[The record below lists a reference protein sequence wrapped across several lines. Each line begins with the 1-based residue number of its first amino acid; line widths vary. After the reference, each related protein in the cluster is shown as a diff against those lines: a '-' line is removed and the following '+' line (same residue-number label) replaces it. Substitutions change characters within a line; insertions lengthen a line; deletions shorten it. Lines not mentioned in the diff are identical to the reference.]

1 MPAFSYP
8 KDVVRQ
14 LREAWGTFVP
24 HEEDVP
30 LLPDDETVQAIL
42 EVVYHASFT
51 ADERRASRFSVA
63 LCNPRDVRDPLVFQ
77 RPREFTVHEIM
88 RLAPAGD
95 IDDLAIGV
103 SADRHDRVKT
113 WGLAPDPHGAFPVL
127 AAHAPGS
134 IEVRRYHR
142 TVFTL
147 HHGSVST
154 SVAPTIY
161 EGFLNDVFREATEA
175 LLEECGG
182 IMRGGGINPEWLYSE
197 PLFALLR
204 AASQHGHGA
213 TLFLV
218 PDTLAGSGQWRDLVR
233 IKYACDDRSMWPAL
247 KRTILADYKD
257 VDDSPESISIDGARQ
272 RVREWPGLI
281 ANLTRVDGGVLITDR
296 LRIIGFGVE
305 AIAPAAELKTVHV
318 ANSGERETI
327 DEYGTRHRSA
337 FRLCYKCPEA
347 VAFICSQDGGIKCV
361 RNVNGV
367 VTLWK

>member
-1 MPAFSYP
+1 MPDFSYP

-14 LREAWGTFVP
+14 LREAWGRFVP

-30 LLPDDETVQAIL
+30 PLPEDGTVQQIL

-51 ADERRASRFSVA
+51 ADERRTSRFSVA
-63 LCNPRDVRDPLVFQ
+63 LCDPSDVRDPLIFR
-77 RPREFTVHEIM
+77 RPREFSVQEIM

-103 SADRHDRVKT
+103 SVSQENRVQT
-113 WGLAPDPHGAFPVL
+113 WGLAPDPHGPFPVL
-127 AAHAPGS
+127 TAHAPGS
-134 IEVRRYHR
+134 VELRRYHR
-142 TVFTL
+142 SVFTL

-154 SVAPTIY
+154 SVVPTIY
-161 EGFLNDVFREATEA
+161 EGFLNDVFREATDA

-182 IMRGGGINPEWLYSE
+182 IRGKIGINPDWLYSE

-213 TLFLV
+213 TVFLV
-218 PDTLAGSGQWRDLVR
+218 PDTLAAGKWRDLVR
-233 IKYACDDRSMWPAL
+233 IKYACDDPTMWPAL
-247 KRTILADYKD
+247 KQTILADYKD
-257 VDDSPESISIDGARQ
+257 IDGEVESALSRTSRQ

-296 LRIIGFGVE
+296 FRILGFGVE
-305 AIAPAAELKTVHV
+305 AIAPAAELKAVQLAH
-318 ANSGERETI
+318 SGGSETI

-361 RNVNGV
+361 RNVKGL